1 MARRNRNLPQSF
13 GELVGLRARGLV
25 RESTVEQGDNSGP
38 IVQRRD
44 QVTFAARYGLVLQEH
59 VNPATGELE
68 PFLYTDLVSGSDAL
82 KRPQF
87 LQMVADAKAGLFDV
101 LLVRDTSRFSRNIE
115 QAYGYT
121 DQLHAA
127 GVVVA
132 YTYENQLS
140 SQRAKIGMA
149 VNHAQNE
156 EFLDKLSENVQGG
169 YRVKRF
175 EKGWFSGSPPIGYV
189 MEYEDVDVGGAKG
202 HERRDTGKLLVDDA
216 PRELVGSAGTYT
228 NAGLVRHIGELYAAG
243 SLGARPL
250 AAVLNREGYRT
261 PLRPQGHEKAI
272 AHRGPG
278 GAPFTGNA
286 IRHIL
291 ESPTYAGFLSWHH
304 RKDKRGRGD
313 TGELV
318 KGSWEP
324 LWTPELWEQIQ
335 AVRRR
340 HWRGSAGGRMRNV
353 YPLRQLATCDR
364 CGARL
369 YGEARDGVT
378 YMACVT
384 QRERHACDQ
393 RGVRTSVLEAQVGEW
408 LDEVRIPAD
417 WRSDVD
423 RLQAQLARASVEE
436 PKPDRRAALAGQIER
451 LEDMYQM
458 GHKTREQYVALR
470 RALETELTGAPITSI
485 AHVSVLAQA
494 TRLLDDLSK
503 LWGKATPTER
513 SEICQTMFASV
524 RVRDQVIVEAKLA
537 RPDDYLPL
545 LASSA
550 AHARASVGLAP
561 PDGLEPPTQALGR
574 PRSIH

>member
-1 MARRNRNLPQSF
+1 MARRNRNLPKSF
-13 GELVGLRARGLV
+13 DELVGLRARGLV

-156 EFLDKLSENVQGG
+156 EFLDKLSENVQAG

-175 EKGWFSGSPPIGYV
+175 EKGRFSGSPPIGYL
-189 MEYEDVDVGGAKG
+189 MEFEDVWVESKRGT
-202 HERRDTGKLLVDDA
+202 ERRETGRLIPDDA
-216 PRELVGSAGTYT
+216 PRPLEGGSGTYT
-228 NAGLVRHIGELYAAG
+228 NAGLIRRLGELYAAG

-250 AAVLNREGYRT
+250 AALLNREGYRT
-261 PLRPQGHEKAI
+261 PVRPKSHEKAI
-272 AHRGPG
+272 ARRGAG
-278 GAPFTGNA
+278 CAPFTGNA
-286 IRHIL
+286 IRHML

-313 TGELV
+313 TGALV
-318 KGSWEP
+318 VGSWEP
-324 LWTPELWEQIQ
+324 IWTAELWEQIQ

-340 HWRGSAGGRMRNV
+340 HWRGSAGGRIRNV

-364 CGARL
+364 CDRRL
-369 YGEARDGVT
+369 YGEARDNVT

-393 RGVRTSVLEAQVGEW
+393 RGVRTSILEDQIGVW
-408 LDEVRIPAD
+408 LAELRIPETWRAD
-417 WRSDVD
+417 VE
-423 RLQAQLARASVEE
+423 RLQAQMARTADE
-436 PKPDRRAALAGQIER
+436 PKPDHRASLTGQIER
-451 LEDMYQM
+451 LQEMYQI
-458 GHKTREQYVALR
+458 GHILLEVYVGKR

-485 AHVSVLAQA
+485 AHVSVLERAK
-494 TRLLDDLSK
+494 RLLDDLGE

-524 RVRDQVIVEAKLA
+524 RVRGQVIVEAKLA

-550 AHARASVGLAP
+550 AHARATVGLAP

-574 PRSIH
+574 PRSIN